1 MDDKKDLK
9 NKEDTEIPTIVLNIE
24 HMCGTREA
32 YIFSLVFLV
41 AIFGIPSILILIL
54 SFPHITFEE
63 IIVSSILL
71 GFMAFGIIYIF
82 RGN

>member
-1 MDDKKDLK
+1 MGD
-9 NKEDTEIPTIVLNIE
+9 EE
-24 HMCGTREA
+24 HICGTYEA
-32 YIFSLVFLV
+32 NIGFFII
-41 AIFGIPSILILIL
+41 AFGIPGILILIL

-82 RGN
+82 MGN